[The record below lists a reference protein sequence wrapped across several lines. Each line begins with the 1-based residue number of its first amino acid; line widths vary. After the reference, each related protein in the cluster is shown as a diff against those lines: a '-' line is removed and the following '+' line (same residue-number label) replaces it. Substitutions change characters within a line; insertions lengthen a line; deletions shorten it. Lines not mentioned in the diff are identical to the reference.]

1 MKVLATAAQ
10 MRELDRTAIEDFS
23 IPSLDLM
30 EEAARATV
38 QEVLGRVSHGFGV
51 AAPVFSCAGA
61 EPEAQNEDLLSAIA
75 EKNREQTL
83 RIAIFC
89 GPGNN
94 GGDGVAAARLLME
107 AGCRVRAF
115 LVGDRAKMTP
125 DERAMEEKLNA
136 VGGVL
141 EDYLPGDREQDSF
154 LYTCDGVVDA
164 IFGVGLC
171 RPVTGIFREAIEAMN
186 RSGLPVIACDVPSGV
201 NADTGEIMGC
211 AVKAAA
217 TVTFT
222 CPKPGLY
229 LGEGGPLAGEVKCAQ
244 IGIPSAL
251 VREQIS
257 DKSDAVRVVSGTHF
271 NLPRRKAT
279 AHKGDFGRVFILAGC
294 EGYTGAPVLT
304 SRAAVRS
311 GAGLVF
317 LGVPREIYPIIA
329 VKCDE
334 AMPYPLPEDYS
345 AILQKAKGCDVA
357 LIGPGLGRAPQV
369 EELVLKLIRDL
380 TIPVVLD
387 ADGINALSAH
397 MDVLD
402 KREALTVLTP
412 HDGEFQRLTGCE
424 LPILDRISA
433 ARDFARNHHCVMIL
447 KGHATVTAVPEGRC
461 WVNHSGNPGMA
472 RGGSGDVLAGM
483 LAALLGQKQLSGDV
497 GEVCAMGVHFHGLAG
512 DRCAEQLGEYG
523 MTPTDMLG
531 EIPLVFRDHTR

>member
-1 MKVLATAAQ
+1 MEVLARAAQ
-10 MRELDRTAIEDFS
+10 MRELDRTAIEELG
-23 IPSLDLM
+23 IPSLELM

-38 QEVLGRVSHGFGV
+38 EEVLRRVSHGFGV
-51 AAPVFSCAGA
+51 TAPVLNYAEGA
-61 EPEAQNEDLLSAIA
+61 QEGQDLALLDAIA

-83 RIAIFC
+83 RIGIFC

-107 AGCRVRAF
+107 AGCRVRTF
-115 LVGDRAKMTP
+115 LVGDRAKMTH
-125 DERAMEEKLNA
+125 DERAMEEKLA
-136 VGGVL
+136 AIGGVL
-141 EDYLPGDREQDSF
+141 EEYRPGDPGQESF
-154 LYTCDGVVDA
+154 LYTCDGMVDA

-171 RPVTGIFREAIEAMN
+171 RPVGGVFQTAIEAMN
-186 RSGLPVIACDVPSGV
+186 RSGLPVISCDVPSGV

-229 LGEGGPLAGEVKCAQ
+229 LGEGGPLAGEVKCAR
-244 IGIPSAL
+244 IGIPQNL
-251 VREQIS
+251 VREQIVE
-257 DKSDAVRVVSGTHF
+257 KPDAVQVISGTRF
-271 NLPRRKAT
+271 NLPRRKPT
-279 AHKGDFGRVFILAGC
+279 AHKGDFGKVFILAGC
-294 EGYTGAPVLT
+294 EGYTGAPVLS

-334 AMPYPLPEDYS
+334 AMPYPLPEDYD
-345 AILQKAKGCDVA
+345 AILKKAQGCDVA
-357 LIGPGLGRAPQV
+357 LMGPGLGRAPQA
-369 EELVLKLIRDL
+369 EELVLKLLRDL

-412 HDGEFQRLTGCE
+412 HDGEFQRLTGCD
-424 LPILDRISA
+424 LPILDRIAA
-433 ARDFARNHHCVMIL
+433 ARDFAQGHGCIMIL
-447 KGHATVTAVPEGRC
+447 KGHATVTAEPGGRC

-497 GEVCAMGVHFHGLAG
+497 GELCAMGVHFHGLAG
-512 DRCAEQLGEYG
+512 DRCAEKLGEYG
-523 MTPTDMLG
+523 MTSTDMLG
-531 EIPLVFRDHTR
+531 EIPLVFRENTQ